1 MLFSLIL
8 PTYNE
13 SENIS
18 YLIERIQTIRTQ
30 LPYDLILVVVD
41 DNSRDGTAD
50 VVKSLMN
57 KYNNIRLIQR
67 PNPSGLGSA
76 YMDGFR
82 YCLNIIGANFIGE
95 MDADLQHPPEALVR
109 MCEESMRKDVVLGS
123 RYIGGGSAEGLS
135 VSRKVVS
142 KGANIL
148 TKIFLRLPVKDAT
161 SGFRIIRSR
170 AARGLLDYKV
180 SAKGYAFQVESLYIY
195 KKLGMTFSEVPF
207 SFEERKAGN
216 TKLNSKEILRFVV
229 TTIQTGIFGIK
240 QSPDVP
246 LRVSNFFPQTTK

>member
-13 SENIS
+13 SENIG

-41 DNSRDGTAD
+41 DNSRDGTAE

-82 YCLNIIGANFIGE
+82 YSLSNIGANFVGE
-95 MDADLQHPPEALVR
+95 MDADLQHPPETLVK
-109 MCEESMRKDVVLGS
+109 MCEESNKGKDVVLAS
-123 RYIGGGSAEGLS
+123 RYVGGGSAEGLS

-229 TTIQTGIFGIK
+229 TTIQTGIFGVK

-246 LRVSNFFPQTTK
+246 LRVSPFFP